1 MSTSQR
7 PPSEHAFNAVA
18 SLYDAWFE
26 IPLGHTADELEKEL
40 LYNLAELRH
49 GERGLDVGT
58 GSGHFAVDLAAHGL
72 IVVGVDLSA
81 PMLSVAQSK
90 GSAVRFVRGDAAT
103 LPLAASAFD
112 LVLSVTTLE
121 FVAHPEQ
128 AIDEMW
134 RAVRPGGR
142 LVVGV
147 LNALSP
153 WAWAR
158 RRESRKQDTPFSHA
172 HFFYPWQFVGLL
184 RQLGPVQWSSS
195 VFIGPNGRGLRWA
208 LGLERLGRALFRPFG
223 ALLVGRVTK

>member
-7 PPSEHAFNAVA
+7 PRSESAFNAVA
-18 SLYDAWFE
+18 SFYDSWFE
-26 IPLGHTADELEKEL
+26 IPLGHTADELEKDL
-40 LYNLAELRH
+40 LSHLARPRH

-72 IVVGVDLSA
+72 TVVGVDLSA
-81 PMLSVAQSK
+81 PMLAVAQSK
-90 GSAVRFVRGDAAT
+90 GSAVHLIRGDAAA
-103 LPLAASAFD
+103 LPLAAGAYD
-112 LVLSVTTLE
+112 LVLSMTALE

-128 AIDEMW
+128 AIGEMW

-158 RRESRKQDTPFSHA
+158 RRESRKQETPFSHA
-172 HFFYPWQFVGLL
+172 HFFYPWQFVRLL
-184 RQLGPVQWSSS
+184 RQLGPVQWNSS
-195 VFIGPNGRGLRWA
+195 VFVGPNGRGLRWA
-208 LGLERLGRALFRPFG
+208 WGLERLGRALFRPFG